1 MQRNRSIN
9 LGEEGVSYNT
19 SPIVRIALKRYN
31 LRSESAERLCPMLSN
46 SFWRDKKPC
55 WEILG
60 CSVEVSCQ
68 CIAHQEPARPCW
80 EYLETQCK
88 KVLTLPV
95 DCKDCKIF
103 KLYGG

>member
-1 MQRNRSIN
+1 
-9 LGEEGVSYNT
+9 
-19 SPIVRIALKRYN
+19 
-31 LRSESAERLCPMLSN
+31 MLSN
-46 SFWRDKKPC
+46 SFWRDKNPC

-60 CSVEVSCQ
+60 CSVEVSSQ
-68 CIAHQEPARPCW
+68 CIAHQERERPCW

-88 KVLTLPV
+88 KVLGLPV